1 MSTNNPIAV
10 DHFIGYGHRAI
21 PTRELRELQMMHQ
34 PNLHAA
40 TIDEEDEFLDFD
52 PVEGDNDLSEIDE
65 VEFFDRY
72 FND

>member
-1 MSTNNPIAV
+1 MSTNNPIAC
-10 DHFIGYGHRAI
+10 DLFISYGHRAI

-40 TIDEEDEFLDFD
+40 TREEEDEFLDFD
-52 PVEGDNDLSEIDE
+52 PNEGDGLSEIDE